1 MTSFKVTT
9 PLNLGRDFFD
19 SAETEILST
28 AFVKAWAFVEFD
40 PMLGVL
46 DASERQSRLARCL
59 MSLLKL
65 GETDPTPL
73 ANSGI
78 KMLRRNR
85 QSEVRKQRT
94 QMSSAKALDASRVVP
109 FGRANRQLSH

>member
-1 MTSFKVTT
+1 MTSYQTTT
-9 PLNLGRDFFD
+9 PFNLGQYFFD
-19 SAETEILST
+19 SAETEVLST

-46 DASERQSRLARCL
+46 DASERQSKLARCL
-59 MSLLKL
+59 MAILKQ
-65 GETDPTPL
+65 GETDPTSL
-73 ANSGI
+73 GNSAI

-94 QMSSAKALDASRVVP
+94 QTSSAKALNANRVVP
-109 FGRANRQLSH
+109 FDRV